1 MAKLKDLI
9 KENFSLVGGVVS
21 TPNINRDGSSLSAI
35 VEDQYGESHC
45 LVIDNN
51 KIEIKI
57 PEYKVEDDWKEQA
70 DIIEKNKPAAK
81 SKQMSIA
88 GGLSYVPF
96 KQKRK
101 QEILNKQPQ
110 NKQRKINKLLD
121 LNIEGKLSDVQ
132 LEVQLEKLVLSA
144 DEVLYVMDEADW
156 ANDNYG
162 YGYGGYYGRY

>member
-1 MAKLKDLI
+1 
-9 KENFSLVGGVVS
+9 
-21 TPNINRDGSSLSAI
+21 
-35 VEDQYGESHC
+35 
-45 LVIDNN
+45 
-51 KIEIKI
+51 
-57 PEYKVEDDWKEQA
+57 
-70 DIIEKNKPAAK
+70 
-81 SKQMSIA
+81 MSIA

-132 LEVQLEKLVLSA
+132 LEVQLEKLGLSA